1 MAKSSGGHWYNQHGE
16 ADYGGDI
23 RRARKLNLLPSP
35 SGILGILDKP
45 QLNNWKVEM
54 ALTSAFSLPREV
66 GEADDVFIARVKEDM
81 YKPGEVARDLGSEL
95 HEMAEWYLTGRERQ
109 VVAKLAADETL
120 GDLWVYVEEWIRTR
134 SGYRPCRNPVDGYEG
149 LSERVV
155 VNLAEGYGG
164 RADRIATLEDGRTV
178 VVDDFKT
185 TFIKAKYAY
194 TSKGVLKDPPFK
206 AWDDWPR
213 QLAAY
218 LEAWKL
224 MLLEGPGIGPD
235 LRFRI
240 RSVVISTNPEIP
252 GCWTKDWT
260 EEETAQAL
268 EVFRSVHA
276 AYRVIKKWP
285 YIREVMTSPLE
296 PKPEAKQECVVG
308 TLDAPGLF
316 DGIEG

>member
-1 MAKSSGGHWYNQHGE
+1 MAKGSGGHWYNQQGE

-23 RRARKLNLLPSP
+23 RRAKKLNLLPSP
-35 SGILGILDKP
+35 SGILGILDKYN
-45 QLNNWKVEM
+45 LNKWKVEM
-54 ALTSAFSLPREV
+54 AILAAFTLPRKD
-66 GEADDVFIARVKEDM
+66 GEQDDAFIARVQEDM
-81 YKPGEVARDLGSEL
+81 YKPSETAMDLGTEL
-95 HEMAEWYLTGRERQ
+95 HEMAEWYLTGRAKQ
-109 VVAKLAADETL
+109 VQAKVVANEAL
-120 GDLWVYVEEWIRTR
+120 GDLWVFVEEWIRDQ
-134 SGYRPCRNPVDGYEG
+134 SGYRQCKDPADGYEG

-155 VNLAEGYGG
+155 VNLREGYGG
-164 RADRIATLEDGRTV
+164 RADRIATLMDGRTV

-194 TSKGVLKDPPFK
+194 NARGELKDPPFK

-224 MLLEGPGIGPD
+224 MLEEGPGIKQD

-268 EVFRSVHA
+268 DVFRSVHA

-285 YIREVMTSPLE
+285 YVREVMVSPLS
-296 PKPEAKQECVVG
+296 PKPEPETPVEEGVVVG
-308 TLDAPGLF
+308 TEIPGLF
-316 DGIEG
+316 D